1 VTTPAADGP
10 NREER
15 RAATRAVER
24 SVLRATLS
32 VVFIIALYYTVPITP
47 HSDLG
52 AVVRMVAA
60 GVLVAAV
67 AIWEVRAVSRARYPL
82 VRAIDALAVAVTVMV
97 AVFATFYLNLSS
109 RDADAFSEP
118 LQRTT
123 SLYFTMVTLTTVG
136 FGDITAQSDGARI
149 AVMVQLVFD
158 VAVIGSTAKL
168 IVETAKRRATA
179 RADPER

>member
-1 VTTPAADGP
+1 VTTPPADGP
-10 NREER
+10 DREER

-24 SVLRATLS
+24 SILRATLS
-32 VVFIIALYYTVPITP
+32 VVVIVALYYTLPITP

-52 AVVRMVAA
+52 AVIRMVTGA
-60 GVLVAAV
+60 VLVAAV
-67 AIWEVRAVSRARYPL
+67 AIWEVRAVSRARYPR

-97 AVFATFYLNLSS
+97 VVFATFYLNLSS

-136 FGDITAQSDGARI
+136 FGDITARSDGARV

-158 VAVIGSTAKL
+158 VAVIGTTVKL
-168 IVETAKRRATA
+168 IVETAKRRVTA
-179 RADPER
+179 RVQPEP